1 MEEDTARPKQ
11 ALVEHLNNIES
22 TRLENRRWA
31 MGGDAMS
38 KEVPTEARLTS
49 PRENDCDLIRCRSKL
64 FTRKLLWKYTLL
76 FLNALQED
84 PLKSQSSLPSIVL
97 QGFKSLMI
105 QVCCDSDLSLS

>member
-38 KEVPTEARLTS
+38 KEVPTEA
-49 PRENDCDLIRCRSKL
+49 
-64 FTRKLLWKYTLL
+64 
-76 FLNALQED
+76 
-84 PLKSQSSLPSIVL
+84 PLDESE
-97 QGFKSLMI
+97 GE
-105 QVCCDSDLSLS
+105 